1 MTWHLKDRE
10 LEHKLIEIDADF
22 SENLN
27 RTCES
32 LDTNKDGDFC
42 NYQQVRVN
50 LRHDSKLFTVVFL
63 GSDVE
68 SVPNYNAGGWNHW
81 PETKPE
87 ECVLMEIRKDD
98 NDETPRFLFFLDGIW
113 YHAMGCTCIA
123 MRDEKFRF
131 RPAKLF
137 FEEQRINERG

>member
-1 MTWHLKDRE
+1 MTWHLRNRE
-10 LEHKLIEIDADF
+10 LEKKLIAIDQEF

-27 RTCES
+27 RACES

-42 NYQQVRVN
+42 NYQHFRVS
-50 LRHDSKLFTVVFL
+50 LRYDSKLIADTLFL
-63 GSDVE
+63 RSDVE

-87 ECVLMEIRKDD
+87 ECILMEIRMDD
-98 NDETPRFLFFLDGIW
+98 DDQHPEFLFFLKGIW
-113 YHAMGCTCIA
+113 YHAMGCTWLKLN
-123 MRDEKFRF
+123 DKKFRY

-137 FEEQRINERG
+137 FEEQRINED